1 MTRIAAWARG
11 LPLVLGGPGVFLVA
25 FFDGSFLTLPE
36 INDIM
41 VVAAAATQPA
51 ALAYYVA
58 LITLGSVAGTYVVFL
73 LARKGG
79 EAFVH
84 RRVKPEHLARIR
96 RFVDRYGFLAICV
109 AAVLPPPVPFK
120 LMVLVAGGA
129 AMRTG
134 KLLLA
139 VTLGRTFRYVG
150 EGLLALHYGEAAI
163 AFIRANGRPIA
174 VAAGTAAVVGGGAY
188 LAWRAR
194 RASRAL

>member
-1 MTRIAAWARG
+1 MTRLAAWAKG

-25 FFDGSFLTLPE
+25 FIDGSFLTLPE

-41 VVAAAATQPA
+41 VVAAAATHPG
-51 ALAYYVA
+51 ALFYYAA
-58 LITLGSVAGTYVVFL
+58 LITLGSVAGTYVVFM

-84 RRVKPEHLARIR
+84 RRVKPEHFARMR

-109 AAVLPPPVPFK
+109 AALLPPPVPFK

-129 AMRTG
+129 AMATG

-139 VTLGRTFRYVG
+139 VALGRAVRYFG
-150 EGLLALHYGEAAI
+150 EGILALHYAEPVV
-163 AFIRANGRPIA
+163 AFIRANGRSIAIAAGIA
-174 VAAGTAAVVGGGAY
+174 VLVGGGAY
-188 LAWRAR
+188 LVWRAR
-194 RASRAL
+194 RAARAL